1 LKIEVKKK
9 IDVISD
15 FRTGQKGEKVK
26 RQAERVRNFKTQNQ
40 NASKK
45 PLMLAGFVRLL
56 KNDFHLCV
64 MRSGKTNP
72 DEGGLAGTLVT
83 IIFLA
88 MPRFVTG
95 QNDASRRVIN
105 AG

>member
-15 FRTGQKGEKVK
+15 FRTGHKREKVK
-26 RQAERVRNFKTQNQ
+26 RQAKCIRNFKKQNQ
-40 NASKK
+40 DVSKN
-45 PLMLAGFVRLL
+45 PLMLAGFMRLL

-64 MRSGKTNP
+64 MRSGKTNS

-95 QNDASRRVIN
+95 RMMHSEE
-105 AG
+105 